1 MELSKLRRLIQ
12 LSRFDVCHERC
23 VFDPFRA
30 IYRSAGLNLFKTL
43 ISSSCSYDCRY
54 CNNAWN
60 RGYRATPG
68 EITRAFELLMEKRLV
83 NGAFIS
89 NSIKDPERSMDEI
102 IESAEIIRRNF
113 DGYLHLKIIPG
124 CSRDQIKQAV
134 MLADRI
140 SVNLESPSYSLLTEL
155 CSTKSR
161 SDFSRTLR
169 IALKMARRAG
179 RSFTTQM
186 IAGLGEKDVQ
196 ILKVAEKLYGKGVK
210 RVYYSRFTPLK
221 GTPLEDMRGERRVRV
236 VKLYRADALI
246 RLYGFDVKELEEVMV
261 DGNLTNEDP
270 KILLALRKLEK
281 GEKLRP
287 LEVPGLG
294 LKTSRLVEEGR
305 SLLEL
310 KKLGF
315 SIRRAVAF
323 DPSQRKL
330 QDFGI
335 KTG

>member
-12 LSRFDVCHERC
+12 LSHFDVCHERC

-30 IYRSAGLNLFKTL
+30 IYRSAGANLFKTL
-43 ISSSCSYDCRY
+43 ISSSCSYDCHY

-60 RGYRATPG
+60 KGYAAKPE
-68 EITRAFELLMEKRLV
+68 EIVKAFELLLGNGLV
-83 NGAFIS
+83 NGAFLS
-89 NSIKDPERSMDEI
+89 NSIRDPERSMDEI
-102 IESAEIIRRNF
+102 IESAEMIRRNF

-124 CSRDQIKQAV
+124 CTRDQIKQAV
-134 MLADRI
+134 MLADRV
-140 SVNLESPSYSLLTEL
+140 SVNLESPSYSILTEL

-196 ILKVAEKLYGKGVK
+196 ILKVAEKLYERGVR

-221 GTPLEDMRGERRVRV
+221 GTPLENMKRERKARV

-246 RLYGFDVKELEEVMV
+246 RLYGFDVKELEEIMV
-261 DGNLTNEDP
+261 DGNLMNEDP
-270 KILLALRKLEK
+270 KILFALKKLER
-281 GEKLRP
+281 GEELRP

-294 LKTSRLVEEGR
+294 LKTSGLVEKGC

-315 SIRRAVAF
+315 SIRRATAF
-323 DPSQRKL
+323 DPSQRRL
-330 QDFGI
+330 HDFGI